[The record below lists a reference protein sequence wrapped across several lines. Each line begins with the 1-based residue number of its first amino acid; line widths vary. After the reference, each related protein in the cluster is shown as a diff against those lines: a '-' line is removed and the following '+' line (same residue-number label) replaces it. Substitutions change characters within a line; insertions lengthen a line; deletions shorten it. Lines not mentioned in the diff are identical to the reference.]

1 MSSVHEVIIIGSG
14 PAGYTAAIYTARA
27 NLTPLLIEGEPSV
40 ESPDL
45 LPGGQLMLTTEVENY
60 PGFPDGVTGPELM
73 EHFKAQAVRFGTQ
86 IMPMNV
92 VEVELDKTPKRVK
105 TTDGVWHEAK
115 TIIISTGASASW
127 LGLESETALRNRG
140 VSACA
145 TCDGA
150 FFKDKVIAV
159 VGGGDTACEE
169 ATYLTRFG
177 SKVYLIHRRD
187 ELRASKIMRDRVL
200 NHDGIEMVWNSTV
213 TEVLSTEGG
222 VMGPKTAGVK
232 LENTVTGETS
242 ELALDGLFIAIGHKP
257 NTAFLKG
264 ALETDDL
271 GYLVLEKGMQT
282 KFEGV
287 FAAGDV
293 ADHTYRQA
301 VTAAGMGCQ
310 AAIEAERWLEA
321 TE

>member
-40 ESPDL
+40 EAPDL

-73 EHFKAQAVRFGTQ
+73 EHFKAQAMRFGTQ
-86 IMPMNV
+86 LMSMNV
-92 VEVELDKTPKRVK
+92 VEVELDKSPKRVK

-200 NHDGIEMVWNSTV
+200 NHDGIEMVWNSVV
-213 TEVLSTEGG
+213 TEVLAEEGG

-232 LENTVTGETS
+232 LENTVTGEQS

-257 NTAFLKG
+257 NTGFLKG

-282 KFEGV
+282 KYEGV

-301 VTAAGMGCQ
+301 ITAAGMGCQ
-310 AAIEAERWLEA
+310 AAMEAERWLEA
-321 TE
+321 NE

>member
-27 NLTPLLIEGEPSV
+27 NLKPLLIEGEPSM
-40 ESPDL
+40 EAPDL

-60 PGFPDGVTGPELM
+60 PGFPDGITGPELM
-73 EHFKAQAVRFGTQ
+73 EHFKAQAVRFGTELLS
-86 IMPMNV
+86 MNV

-105 TTDGVWHEAK
+105 TTDGEWHEANS
-115 TIIISTGASASW
+115 IIISTGASASW

-169 ATYLTRFG
+169 AVYLTRFG
-177 SKVYLIHRRD
+177 SKVYMIHRRD
-187 ELRASKIMRDRVL
+187 QLRASKIMQDRVL
-200 NHDGIEMVWNSTV
+200 KHDNIEMVWNSVV
-213 TEVLSTEGG
+213 TEVLADDSG
-222 VMGPKTAGVK
+222 VMGPKTAGVR
-232 LENTVTGETS
+232 LQDTVTGEER
-242 ELALDGLFIAIGHKP
+242 ELAVQGLFIAIGHKP
-257 NTAFLKG
+257 NTGFLGG

-271 GYLVLEKGMQT
+271 GYLVLESGMQT
-282 KFEGV
+282 KLEGV
-287 FAAGDV
+287 YAAGDV

-301 VTAAGMGCQ
+301 ITAAGMGCQ
-310 AAIEAERWLEA
+310 AAIEAERWLESR
-321 TE
+321 E